1 VPSRQ
6 DQLHS
11 YQYSLQRVV
20 AALVTHDPDPQRS
33 PLRRAGT
40 TALVSLLIA
49 TLAVVGAAIYGIFT
63 GQSNTDPRDPN
74 VVFQEKGSGA
84 RYVFLT
90 ADQRLHPVLNYSSGL
105 LLANA
110 PKPQLKSIS
119 TERLAEVQLG
129 APLGIPDAPDS
140 LPATD
145 ALLTERW
152 SVCTDNLRPGGLP
165 RTTLLV
171 GHRLTDGTVAARTGT
186 ALLVQDQP
194 GRTYLVHANRR
205 FPIPADRVVATKR
218 ALGWNDVEPW
228 RVSIAWLNAIPLGPN
243 LRAPQLPA
251 AGGASPAT
259 GRPIGQLVSQ
269 SGRQFAVILAD
280 GIASVTEMQAKL
292 LQAAGVN
299 PVEIGDAFIGLPQS
313 RAPRLSDSGD
323 PNGLPS
329 TVPPLTDNKPG
340 RVCMT
345 LPIDTR
351 SGDGVRIDPTVPSQ
365 LTEASAAGRPVAAG
379 ANLTDLVYL
388 PRGKGVVAV
397 AAASPSAPPGSGTVS
412 VITDTGL
419 RYPLAGRDLLA
430 KLGYGEV
437 KPRQIPTELITLLPE
452 GPSLDPARARQTNPQ

>member
-1 VPSRQ
+1 MPSRQ

-63 GQSNTDPRDPN
+63 GQSNTNPRDPN

-84 RYVFLT
+84 RFVYLT

-110 PKPQLKSIS
+110 PKPELKSIS

-140 LPATD
+140 LPDTD

-152 SVCTDNLRPGGLP
+152 SVCTDNQAAGGRP

-171 GHRLTDGTVAARTGT
+171 GHRLTDGTVAAKTGT
-186 ALLVQDQP
+186 ALLVQDPP

-218 ALGWNDVEPW
+218 ALGWNDVQPW
-228 RVSIAWLNAIPLGPN
+228 PVSIAWLNAVPLGRN
-243 LRAPQLPA
+243 LTAPQLPA
-251 AGGASPAT
+251 AGGVSPAT
-259 GRPIGQLVSQ
+259 GRPIGQLVAR

-280 GIASVTEMQAKL
+280 GSASVTEMQAKL

-299 PVEIGDAFIGLPQS
+299 PVEIGDAFIGLPES
-313 RAPRLSDSGD
+313 KTTLTDSND

-329 TVPPLTDNKPG
+329 TVPPLTDNRPG
-340 RVCMT
+340 VVCMT
-345 LPIDTR
+345 LPVDTR
-351 SGDGVRIDPTVPSQ
+351 SGDGIRINPSVPTGLPV
-365 LTEASAAGRPVAAG
+365 GGGPVASG
-379 ANLTDLVYL
+379 ANLADLVYL
-388 PRGKGVVAV
+388 KRGKGVVAV
-397 AAASPSAPPGSGTVS
+397 AAASPSAPPGTGTVS

-419 RYPLAGRDLLA
+419 RFPLASRDLLA
-430 KLGYGEV
+430 KLGYGDV
-437 KPRQIPTELITLLPE
+437 KPRPIPTELITLLPD
-452 GPSLDPARARQTNPQ
+452 GPALDPARARQTSPQ